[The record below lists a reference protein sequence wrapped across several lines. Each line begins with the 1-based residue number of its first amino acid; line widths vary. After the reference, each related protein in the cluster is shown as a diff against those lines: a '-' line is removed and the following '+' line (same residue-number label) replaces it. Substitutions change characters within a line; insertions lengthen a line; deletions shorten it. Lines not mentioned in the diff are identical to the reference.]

1 VEDKLLTFVAR
12 TVAAIITG
20 GGLLTFTNGAWIG
33 RLMLGSF
40 EQTTQIRIL
49 NQHLLS
55 DDLYRDW
62 GREILFGSAPTAIG
76 APALVYL
83 GLTLLLVG
91 HVLYKAAVCEGR
103 VPVFKGGG
111 RGVRIARTLCSVY
124 VKHYHLVT
132 FILVLD
138 LGLVL
143 FIAPTRG
150 ALVTRF
156 LLFAVPVVLYL
167 VYYVKDIRSS
177 SFKDVFLYA
186 ANLLLFCAAVFALP
200 SVFGQRFFDVEM
212 RQVPPKIDAE
222 DKTYLASFVVDEE
235 RRVVGHIYGQ
245 ENLKLELEQVEA
257 LEAGI
262 SSVSLRKLA
271 TDTAARKVADPGAA
285 SSEIDRLLG
294 ESRPSQ

>member
-1 VEDKLLTFVAR
+1 MEEKLLTFLAR

-40 EQTTQIRIL
+40 EQTTNISIL

-62 GREILFGSAPTAIG
+62 GREILFGSAPTAIR
-76 APALVYL
+76 APALFYL
-83 GLTLLLVG
+83 ALALLLVG
-91 HVLYKAAVCEGR
+91 HILYKTAVCEGR
-103 VPVFKGGG
+103 VPVFKGSG
-111 RGVRIARTLCSVY
+111 RGVRLARVLCGVY
-124 VKHYHLVT
+124 VKHYHMVTMVLV
-132 FILVLD
+132 IA
-138 LGLVL
+138 LGLL
-143 FIAPTRG
+143 MFMAPTRG

-156 LLFAVPVVLYL
+156 LLFAVPVGLYL

-212 RQVPPKIDAE
+212 RQMPPRTDAQ
-222 DKTYLASFVVDEE
+222 DQSYLASFVVDEA
-235 RRVVGHIYGQ
+235 RKVVGHVYGQ
-245 ENLKLELEQVEA
+245 KNLTLELEHVEA
-257 LEAGI
+257 FKAGI

-271 TDTAARKVADPGAA
+271 TDTAAHEVADPGAA
-285 SSEIDRLLG
+285 ASDIDRLLG
-294 ESRPSQ
+294 ESRPPQ

>member
-1 VEDKLLTFVAR
+1 LEEKLLTFLAR

-20 GGLLTFTNGAWIG
+20 GGLLSFTNGAWIG

-40 EQTTQIRIL
+40 EQTTNISIL

-83 GLTLLLVG
+83 ALALLLVG
-91 HVLYKAAVCEGR
+91 HILYKAAVCEGR
-103 VPVFKGGG
+103 VPAFKGNG
-111 RGVRIARTLCSVY
+111 RGVRLARMLCGVY
-124 VKHYHLVT
+124 VRYYYLLT
-132 FILVLD
+132 MMLVLA

-143 FIAPTRG
+143 FTAPTRG

-156 LLFAVPVVLYL
+156 LLFAIPVVLYL

-177 SFKDVFLYA
+177 SFRDVFLYS

-212 RQVPPKIDAE
+212 RQVSPKTDAQ
-222 DKTYLASFVVDEE
+222 DQSYLASFVVDEE
-235 RRVVGHIYGQ
+235 RHVVGHVYGQ
-245 ENLKLELEQVEA
+245 ENLKLELEHVDVFK
-257 LEAGI
+257 AGI

-271 TDTAARKVADPGAA
+271 TDTAAHKVADPTAAA
-285 SSEIDRLLG
+285 SDIDRLLG
-294 ESRPSQ
+294 AARPPQ